1 MKYYIITYENGA
13 FRHGEFE
20 SYSDAINY
28 AESNNSGYD
37 YTIEE
42 YDSEDDYLIDI

>member
-1 MKYYIITYENGA
+1 MRYYIITYENGS

-37 YTIEE
+37 YTIDE
-42 YDSEDDYLIDI
+42 YDSEEDYLINI